1 MDSFKNDIS
10 IKRLKNVPVRMTEA
24 TVRAKRIPILLPA
37 KWSWWVREGGA
48 SVAKGCEEFKVVR
61 GKLLLK

>member
-37 KWSWWVREGGA
+37 K
-48 SVAKGCEEFKVVR
+48 
-61 GKLLLK
+61 